1 MENAGGPAVTR
12 SPDVPSDISDSAL
25 FTIGHGTHPADDFG
39 ALLQNSG
46 IQSLVDIRIGPG
58 SRRNPQFQRAAME
71 IWLPATGIEY
81 RWERRLGGFRPL
93 PPDSPDT
100 ALRNESFRAY
110 AAHMRT
116 ADFRAALA
124 ELLEQAR
131 RLPTVIMCSES
142 VWWRCHRRLVAD
154 ATVLLHGWS
163 VRHVMPDGRV
173 SEHRPT
179 EGVGVREG
187 DLYYDVTSV

>member
-1 MENAGGPAVTR
+1 
-12 SPDVPSDISDSAL
+12 
-25 FTIGHGTHPADDFG
+25 
-39 ALLQNSG
+39 
-46 IQSLVDIRIGPG
+46 
-58 SRRNPQFQRAAME
+58 
-71 IWLPATGIEY
+71 
-81 RWERRLGGFRPL
+81 
-93 PPDSPDT
+93 
-100 ALRNESFRAY
+100 
-110 AAHMRT
+110 MRT